1 MPPRSEIAASDQI
14 TLKSTLLPKTQAGL
28 ELPGG
33 SWCGG
38 RNIGAPAPDRC
49 HDAQL
54 LGNLFKRGILWK
66 PLKGVKD
73 SLFVRH
79 YQRVVPVLAAGKRA
93 LRTYNSF
100 GDSLRF
106 HFLPLRARVRLSV
119 NENADSFAWLEKADG
134 LPMRIQGSCSFGRAA
149 TNHVV
154 LADERV
160 SRRHAIIH
168 TQREGEFWLLDLGS
182 SNGTYINGRRLGK
195 PSRLRNGDTIQIGA
209 FQAVFRLGG
218 RGEPDPTASRLAAN
232 QTLVATKSCPCWL
245 LLADIEGSSG
255 LSQRLDAET
264 LAALIGHWL
273 TRCKEA
279 IEGEGGAINK
289 YLGDGFF
296 AYWPAAQVTP
306 PRLVAALGALRQ
318 LQDPERAPV
327 PPGFALRPGA
337 HGRDGVHGR
346 GKPPGKGCQF
356 CLPDGEAG
364 SHAWATPLAE
374 RGGGAATGSEPY
386 DHACRPT
393 PAYRLRRRASVLEL
407 LDSGFTW
414 TGKTFQIRL
423 DIFADG
429 AVGREVADAGHVQ
442 DGLPGP
448 VPPVQVSLADLLLA
462 MDVAAVVGQEDEVV
476 MVEQGVH
483 QGPEQVR
490 ITLAKEAGGD
500 LVQGFFE
507 FRVRLVIIARAIAAR
522 AQVSHF
528 GGREPE
534 EEEVVGADLVP
545 DFDVRAVQ
553 GADGKGAVHGEFHV
567 AGAGGLEAGGRDLL
581 GEVGGGIDPLR
592 SLDVEVGQEHHFEPA
607 GQGGI
612 LVDDAGDTVDQL
624 DDEFGKIVARG
635 GFAAKNER
643 ARRGLEVRLFAQPV
657 IQGDDVENV

>member
-1 MPPRSEIAASDQI
+1 MSFLVGLGAA
-14 TLKSTLLPKTQAGL
+14 
-28 ELPGG
+28 
-33 SWCGG
+33 G

-318 LQDPERAPV
+318 LQDRSEPPFRLVLHCGQVLMGGMASMGEESLLGKDVNFVFRMERLAATLGQPRLLSEEAARQLGASLTTTPV
-327 PPGFALRPGA
+327 GQHPLTGF
-337 HGRDGVHGR
+337 
-346 GKPPGKGCQF
+346 
-356 CLPDGEAG
+356 DGEHRFL
-364 SHAWATPLAE
+364 S
-374 RGGGAATGSEPY
+374 
-386 DHACRPT
+386 
-393 PAYRLRRRASVLEL
+393 
-407 LDSGFTW
+407 F
-414 TGKTFQIRL
+414 
-423 DIFADG
+423 
-429 AVGREVADAGHVQ
+429 
-442 DGLPGP
+442 
-448 VPPVQVSLADLLLA
+448 
-462 MDVAAVVGQEDEVV
+462 
-476 MVEQGVH
+476 
-483 QGPEQVR
+483 
-490 ITLAKEAGGD
+490 
-500 LVQGFFE
+500 
-507 FRVRLVIIARAIAAR
+507 
-522 AQVSHF
+522 
-528 GGREPE
+528 
-534 EEEVVGADLVP
+534 
-545 DFDVRAVQ
+545 
-553 GADGKGAVHGEFHV
+553 
-567 AGAGGLEAGGRDLL
+567 
-581 GEVGGGIDPLR
+581 
-592 SLDVEVGQEHHFEPA
+592 
-607 GQGGI
+607 
-612 LVDDAGDTVDQL
+612 
-624 DDEFGKIVARG
+624 
-635 GFAAKNER
+635 
-643 ARRGLEVRLFAQPV
+643 
-657 IQGDDVENV
+657 